1 MQSLKVKDL
10 FPPLRR
16 PEYPSS
22 PEIFLTSLA
31 WNRYGFEDL
40 ESGYRL
46 KYMRQQKTTNKTSKG
61 GKKVDFSH
69 DRLSDSTSSLR
80 FRLASNGFS
89 DGFRG
94 GNESVT
100 RDLVDAILDGISSTS
115 SLHSDYIAVSPMTPA
130 LAMLQNVIGMKG
142 TDANFAG
149 IMQDLASMGGFAG
162 DLSESWILATEQIMS
177 ANPHLRAIDLSIQE
191 SIGFGQRVD
200 RSQTFASREW
210 AVLSHFPEYARLTP
224 FNWFAR
230 NWSNL
235 TNEEWTRALPPRLWT
250 DWANAIMRTGFGM
263 AYLWEASWYHKV
275 STTILDSDL
284 DFNNFERLMSSQ
296 LIPWL
301 SSEVSISLRAVKG
314 QLEQRVRSG
323 SEISRV
329 IRKFAEDTQSMD
341 LNLSEFLTKARA
353 SQSFLLALQNASN
366 KPTSSHKST
375 SEAIFYSLNTRREVG
390 AGADYYGLLRY
401 QSRRYLVPNPG
412 TEWLAAIS
420 SLVSSSPKVKINLGQ
435 LLEELASLGLSPPLR
450 ELVSLLEQAGLAR
463 GSADSD
469 SGMEIETAF

>member
-1 MQSLKVKDL
+1 MPTLKVSHL

-16 PEYPSS
+16 PEYPAS
-22 PEIFLTSLA
+22 PEIFITSLA
-31 WNRYGFEDL
+31 WNRFEFEGLDNDF
-40 ESGYRL
+40 RL

-61 GKKVDFSH
+61 SKKVEFSH
-69 DRLSDSTSSLR
+69 DRLSDSTSPLKRS
-80 FRLASNGFS
+80 LASNGFS

-100 RDLVDAILDGISSTS
+100 RDLIEAVLDGISSTS
-115 SLHSDYIAVSPMTPA
+115 SLHSDYIAASPMTPA
-130 LAMLQNVIGMKG
+130 LAMLQNVRGMKG
-142 TDANFAG
+142 TEANFSG
-149 IMQDLASMGGFAG
+149 IMQDIASMGGFEG
-162 DLSESWILATEQIMS
+162 DLSESWIHATEQIMN

-191 SIGFGQRVD
+191 SIGFGQRID
-200 RSQTFASREW
+200 RSPTTAFREW
-210 AVLSHFPEYARLTP
+210 AVLNEYPEYARLTP

-235 TNEEWTRALPPRLWT
+235 TNEEWANALPPRLWT
-250 DWANAIMRTGFGM
+250 DWANAVMRTAFGM
-263 AYLWEASWYHKV
+263 AYLWEAAWYHNV
-275 STTILDSDL
+275 ARTVLDPSY
-284 DFNNFERLMSSQ
+284 DFNNFQRLMNSE

-301 SSEVSISLRAVKG
+301 SSEVSVSLRAVKS
-314 QLEQRVRSG
+314 QLEQRVRTG
-323 SEISRV
+323 SEIGRV
-329 IRKFAEDTQSMD
+329 LRKFAEETQSMD
-341 LNLSEFLTKARA
+341 LELDEFLSTARGNHN
-353 SQSFLLALQNASN
+353 FLSDLQNASH

-390 AGADYYGLLRY
+390 EGADYYGLLRY

-420 SLVSSSPKVKINLGQ
+420 SLVSSSPRGKINLGQ
-435 LLEELASLGLSPPLR
+435 LLEELSALGVSPPVK